1 MAFQKLQFN
10 LLPKTKML
18 NYSKSFLAK
27 VSQRRSVRDFSDQVV
42 PIEIIT
48 NAVKAAA
55 SAPSGANKQPW
66 HFVIVNDPFIKKDI
80 RLAAEKEEKAFYS
93 YRASDEWLKDLEPF
107 ETNWSKPF
115 LEIAPSLIVVFKKVY
130 DVRKKQRKKN
140 YYVNESVGI
149 ACGILLTALHN
160 SGLATLTHTPSPM
173 GFLEKILKRPKNE
186 KAFLLIPVGFPS
198 KDAEQG
204 LVHVLCGLASL
215 PRSDEVGAS
224 DARAVREED

>member
-10 LLPKTKML
+10 LLTKTKML
-18 NYSKSFLAK
+18 NHSKSFLTNI
-27 VSQRRSVRDFSDQVV
+27 SSRRSVRDFSDKAV
-42 PIEIIT
+42 PMDLVT

-66 HFVIVNDPFIKKDI
+66 HFVIVTDPRIKKEI
-80 RLAAEKEEKAFYS
+80 RLAAEREEKAFYS
-93 YRASDEWLKDLEPF
+93 HRASDEWIKDLEPF

-115 LEIAPSLIVVFKKVY
+115 LEIAPSLIVVFKKAY

-149 ACGILLTALHN
+149 SCGILLAALHN

-173 GFLEKILKRPKNE
+173 GFLERVLKRPKNE
-186 KAFLLIPVGFPS
+186 KAFLLIPVGFPR
-198 KDAEQG
+198 KDAE
-204 LVHVLCGLASL
+204 V
-215 PRSDEVGAS
+215 PRLIKKPFNEVC
-224 DARAVREED
+224 DIL

>member
-18 NYSKSFLAK
+18 NNSKSFLTK
-27 VSQRRSVRDFSDQVV
+27 IILRRSVRDFSDKPV
-42 PIEIIT
+42 PMDLII

-66 HFVIVNDPFIKKDI
+66 YFAVVNDPVIKKDI
-80 RLAAEKEEKAFYS
+80 RLAAEKEEKAFYNH
-93 YRASDEWLKDLEPF
+93 RASDEWLKDLEPF
-107 ETNWSKPF
+107 ETSWSKPF

-130 DVRKKQRKKN
+130 DVRNKQRKKN

-173 GFLEKILKRPKNE
+173 GFLEEILKRPKNE
-186 KAFLLIPVGFPS
+186 KAFLLIPVGFPR
-198 KDAEQG
+198 KGAEVPK
-204 LVHVLCGLASL
+204 LTKKSFNKVCDIL
-215 PRSDEVGAS
+215 
-224 DARAVREED
+224 

>member
-10 LLPKTKML
+10 LLSKTKML
-18 NYSKSFLAK
+18 NHSKSFLTNI
-27 VSQRRSVRDFSDQVV
+27 SSRRSVRDFSDEAV
-42 PIEIIT
+42 PAEIIT

-66 HFVIVNDPFIKKDI
+66 HFVVVNDPLIKKEI
-80 RLAAEKEEKAFYS
+80 RIAAEKEEKAFYS
-93 YRASDEWLKDLEPF
+93 YKASGEWLKDLEPF

-115 LEIAPSLIVVFKKVY
+115 LEVAPSLIVVFKKVY

-149 ACGILLTALHN
+149 ASGILLAALHH
-160 SGLATLTHTPSPM
+160 SGLATLTHTPAPM
-173 GFLEKILKRPKNE
+173 GFLEGILKRPKNE

-198 KDAEQG
+198 KDAE
-204 LVHVLCGLASL
+204 VPRLAKKSFN
-215 PRSDEVGAS
+215 EVC
-224 DARAVREED
+224 DIL

>member
-18 NYSKSFLAK
+18 NHSKSFLANII
-27 VSQRRSVRDFSDQVV
+27 SRRSVRDFSDKAI
-42 PIEIIT
+42 PIELIT

-66 HFVIVNDPFIKKDI
+66 HFVVVNDPLIKKEI
-80 RLAAEKEEKAFYS
+80 RMAAEKEEKAFYS
-93 YRASDEWLKDLEPF
+93 YRASGEWLKDLEPF

-130 DVRKKQRKKN
+130 DVRKKQSKKN

-149 ACGILLTALHN
+149 ASGILLAALHH
-160 SGLATLTHTPSPM
+160 SGLATLTHTPAPM
-173 GFLEKILKRPKNE
+173 GFLEGILKRPKNE

-198 KDAEQG
+198 KDAEVPK
-204 LVHVLCGLASL
+204 LTKKSFN
-215 PRSDEVGAS
+215 EVC
-224 DARAVREED
+224 DIL

>member
-18 NYSKSFLAK
+18 NHSKSFLTNI
-27 VSQRRSVRDFSDQVV
+27 SLRRSVRDFSDEAV
-42 PIEIIT
+42 PIELIT

-66 HFVIVNDPFIKKDI
+66 HFVVVNDSLIKKEI
-80 RLAAEKEEKAFYS
+80 RMAAEKEEKAFYS
-93 YRASDEWLKDLEPF
+93 YRASGEWLKDLEPF

-115 LEIAPSLIVVFKKVY
+115 LETAPSLIVVFKKVY

-149 ACGILLTALHN
+149 ASGILLAALHS
-160 SGLATLTHTPSPM
+160 SGLATLTHTPAPM
-173 GFLEKILKRPKNE
+173 GFLEGILQRPKNE
-186 KAFLLIPVGFPS
+186 KAFLLIPVGFPI
-198 KDAEQG
+198 KDAE
-204 LVHVLCGLASL
+204 V
-215 PRSDEVGAS
+215 PRLTKKSFNEVC
-224 DARAVREED
+224 DIL

>member
-18 NYSKSFLAK
+18 NYSKSFLANIR
-27 VSQRRSVRDFSDQVV
+27 SRRSVRDFSDKAV
-42 PIEIIT
+42 PIELIT
-48 NAVKAAA
+48 NAIKAAA

-66 HFVIVNDPFIKKDI
+66 YFVIVNDPHIKKEI

-93 YRASDEWLKDLEPF
+93 YRASGEWLKDLEPF

-149 ACGILLTALHN
+149 ASGVLLAALHH
-160 SGLATLTHTPSPM
+160 SGLATLTHTPAPM
-173 GFLEKILKRPKNE
+173 GFLEGILKRPKNE

-198 KDAEQG
+198 KDAE
-204 LVHVLCGLASL
+204 V
-215 PRSDEVGAS
+215 PRLNKKPFNEVC
-224 DARAVREED
+224 DIL

>member
-18 NYSKSFLAK
+18 NRSKSFLT
-27 VSQRRSVRDFSDQVV
+27 SISSRRSVRDFSDKAV

-48 NAVKAAA
+48 NAIKAAA

-66 HFVIVNDPFIKKDI
+66 YFVIVNDPVVKKEI
-80 RLAAEKEEKAFYS
+80 RFAAEKEEKAFYS
-93 YRASDEWLKDLEPF
+93 DRASDEWLKDLKPF

-130 DVRKKQRKKN
+130 DFGKKQRKKN

-149 ACGILLTALHN
+149 SCGILLAALHN

-173 GFLEKILKRPKNE
+173 GFLERILKRPKNE
-186 KAFLLIPVGFPS
+186 KAFLLIPVGFPN
-198 KDAEQG
+198 KDAE
-204 LVHVLCGLASL
+204 V
-215 PRSDEVGAS
+215 PRLTKKPFNEICDIL
-224 DARAVREED
+224 

>member
-18 NYSKSFLAK
+18 NHSKSFLANII
-27 VSQRRSVRDFSDQVV
+27 SRRSVRDFSDKAI
-42 PIEIIT
+42 PIELIT

-66 HFVIVNDPFIKKDI
+66 HFVVVNDPLVKREI
-80 RLAAEKEEKAFYS
+80 RMAAEKEEKAFYS
-93 YRASDEWLKDLEPF
+93 YRASGEWLKDLEPF

-115 LEIAPSLIVVFKKVY
+115 LEVAPSLIVVFKKVY

-149 ACGILLTALHN
+149 ASGILLAALHH
-160 SGLATLTHTPSPM
+160 SGLATLTHTPAPM
-173 GFLEKILKRPKNE
+173 GFLEGILKRPKNE

-198 KDAEQG
+198 KDAE
-204 LVHVLCGLASL
+204 VPRLAKKSFN
-215 PRSDEVGAS
+215 EVC
-224 DARAVREED
+224 DIL